1 MGRKKTSASREGCP
15 HPQPSEIHWW
25 GGHEFSRVSPE
36 HPWAWRGT
44 GPAKSSAMHFWV
56 SAEWTGA
63 CSGHQNSRS
72 SFYGNPKG
80 RPQLVTEPGRAQSG
94 WWIGHSAETLVIR
107 TGQTTASCVCIYKF
121 KKVQVF
127 GEVLLSRR
135 RNGGL
140 AISSEMG
147 KSSSISKER
156 DAGKLAFTRYS
167 HLSRHLVAV
176 IQSDPKT
183 ALWRKHHRLQ
193 TAWCRDEH
201 VRG

>member
-1 MGRKKTSASREGCP
+1 MNFPGCLQSTLGPGGAQDLQRAVPCTSGC
-15 HPQPSEIHWW
+15 
-25 GGHEFSRVSPE
+25 
-36 HPWAWRGT
+36 
-44 GPAKSSAMHFWV
+44 
-56 SAEWTGA
+56 
-63 CSGHQNSRS
+63 
-72 SFYGNPKG
+72 
-80 RPQLVTEPGRAQSG
+80 LQSG
-94 WWIGHSAETLVIR
+94 RGHAQDTRIQGQVSMETPKVDPSLWQSPAEPRAGGGLGTVQKRWLSEQDRQPPLACAFIN
-107 TGQTTASCVCIYKF
+107 F